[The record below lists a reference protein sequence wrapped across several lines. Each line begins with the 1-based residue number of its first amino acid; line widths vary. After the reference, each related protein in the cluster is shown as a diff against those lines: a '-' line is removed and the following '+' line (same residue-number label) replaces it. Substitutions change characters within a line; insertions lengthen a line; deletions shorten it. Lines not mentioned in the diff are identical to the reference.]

1 MPGKNCFI
9 FVTFGLRFRQSV
21 RIMVWPDNHVGMT
34 AWVCLGAYLLGCV
47 VSGYYLVRLVAHR
60 DIREGGSGSAGARNA
75 GRLLGARGFATVL
88 LCDFGKGALA
98 VWLARRLTGND
109 ELSLLAMLAVTA
121 GHIWPVQLKFRGGKG
136 VSTSLGAL
144 LVFDWR
150 VALTFGAV
158 AGLAVLLLRKFTL
171 GGLVAFVALPLMALA
186 WRDNPATDCGLLVLA
201 LLVLW
206 AHRKNLEAAVNPTK
220 VEEKL

>member
-1 MPGKNCFI
+1 
-9 FVTFGLRFRQSV
+9 
-21 RIMVWPDNHVGMT
+21 MVWVDNHAGLT
-34 AWVCLGAYLLGCV
+34 FLVCLGAYLLGCV
-47 VSGYYLVRLVAHR
+47 VSGYYLVRLVARR
-60 DIREGGSGSAGARNA
+60 DIRDGGSGSAGARNA
-75 GRLLGARGFATVL
+75 GRLLGAWGFATVL

-98 VWLARRLTGND
+98 VCLARRFTGNE

-121 GHIWPVQLKFRGGKG
+121 GHIWPAQLKFRGGKG

-150 VALTFGAV
+150 VALTFAAV
-158 AGLAVLLLRKFTL
+158 AGLAALLLRKFTL
-171 GGLVAFVALPLMALA
+171 GGLVAFVTLPLLALA
-186 WRDNPATDCGLLVLA
+186 WRENPATDCGLLILA

-206 AHRKNLEAAVNPTK
+206 AHRKNLEAALNQPK